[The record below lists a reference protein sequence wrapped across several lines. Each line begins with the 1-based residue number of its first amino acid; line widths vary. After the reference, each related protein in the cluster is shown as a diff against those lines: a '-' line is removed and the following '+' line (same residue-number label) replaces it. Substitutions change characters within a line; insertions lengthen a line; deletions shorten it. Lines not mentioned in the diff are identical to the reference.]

1 MPVSLFQNDIWKSVA
16 YPALI
21 LTAVCLM
28 MLERRVSMSLA
39 LTTYERESMSVALTT
54 YERNESHFHGLAR
67 KYGSFRPI
75 QQSDTVFPTLVDE
88 YRTLWT
94 AGWNAR
100 YTQYYLGVPPKIT
113 WTPEAEDIV
122 EREYRRLH
130 FPPDCGDV
138 SGKHKW

>member
-1 MPVSLFQNDIWKSVA
+1 MTVSLFQNGIWKSVA

-21 LTAVCLM
+21 LMGVCFI
-28 MLERRVSMSLA
+28 MLEQ
-39 LTTYERESMSVALTT
+39 RESMSVTVRI
-54 YERNESHFHGLAR
+54 YERKKSLFHGLAH
-67 KYGSFRPI
+67 KNESFGVI
-75 QQSDTVFPTLVDE
+75 EQNDTSSPTLVDE

-113 WTPEAEDIV
+113 WAPEAEDIV

-130 FPPDCGDV
+130 FPSDCADV
-138 SGKHKW
+138 SGKQKGQMFFGG